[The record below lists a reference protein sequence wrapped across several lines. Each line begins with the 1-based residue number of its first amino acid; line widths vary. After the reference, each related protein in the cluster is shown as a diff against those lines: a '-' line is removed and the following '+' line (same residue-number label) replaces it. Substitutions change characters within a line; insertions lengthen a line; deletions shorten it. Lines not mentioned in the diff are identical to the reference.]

1 MSTAS
6 VSLLLGKREEWGLLE
21 LAQTSCCKE
30 TRAGGST
37 GSAGAP
43 GPLGLV
49 YTGSFSTRHLPPPS
63 NTQSKRAL
71 LDTGA
76 LRRLRTPRSSPTA
89 RHRPRN
95 QSRAPAPL
103 TTSAFVLS
111 KKASAKTVTTK
122 MLMMKETK
130 RAMQDSMKKYL
141 LASRTS
147 FLFARFTWRD

>member
-1 MSTAS
+1 MGA
-6 VSLLLGKREEWGLLE
+6 
-21 LAQTSCCKE
+21 
-30 TRAGGST
+30 AGVGADLVLQ
-37 GSAGAP
+37 GDKGRRLDRLCRSAGAP
-43 GPLGLV
+43 RAGLH
-49 YTGSFSTRHLPPPS
+49 GQLQHPSPSPPS
-63 NTQSKRAL
+63 NAQNKRAL

-76 LRRLRTPRSSPTA
+76 LRRLRTPRSSPTV

-95 QSRAPAPL
+95 HSRAPAPL

-147 FLFARFTWRD
+147 FLFARFTCRD